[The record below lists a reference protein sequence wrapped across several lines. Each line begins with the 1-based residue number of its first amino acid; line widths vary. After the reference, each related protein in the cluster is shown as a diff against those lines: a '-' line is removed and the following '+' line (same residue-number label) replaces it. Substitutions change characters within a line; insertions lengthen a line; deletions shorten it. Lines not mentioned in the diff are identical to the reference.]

1 MGRTMS
7 VSQQDST
14 GHEMKTSNRA
24 FAIEQHGID
33 FIPPQ
38 ERKSRPLDLF
48 WIWLGA
54 NVIFVYIIDGV
65 LIVGFGLGFWP
76 ALAAVLIGNAFFVL
90 LGLTSLAG
98 PKAGTA
104 MLVISRGAFGIRG
117 NFPASILSWFTA
129 VGWEA
134 VNIVIGT
141 LALDQLIQLTGIRES
156 VTLKAISLLII
167 IVTTFGVTIFGHAT
181 ITLMNRI
188 LSYVLGIGTIILGI
202 YVLPLM
208 KMDLHPKPGAGTTSF
223 GAWLLAL
230 LIMAA
235 APLSWVNCGSDYSR
249 YLPKKT
255 SGAKIVLW
263 TTLGGLIPGVLITI
277 VGVAAAT
284 ATDMSDPVG
293 GLKKILPA
301 WFFAFYLAVIVG
313 GTITNN
319 FLNTYSSSMSLLAL
333 GLKIKRYK
341 AVFID
346 ATLGTLISIYAIFF
360 NDFTNTFIGFLSVT
374 VLWLAPWCG
383 VYLADSLLRK
393 GEYTES
399 DLHGRGGQYW
409 YQRGWNVRAVA
420 WFAIGMVV
428 GGLFSSNAI
437 WQGSFVKYIGGG
449 DLSIFVSFLVAG
461 LGYYLTMR
469 NKIATP
475 KVAS

>member
-1 MGRTMS
+1 MT
-7 VSQQDST
+7 DSKQNPT
-14 GHEMKTSNRA
+14 AHEMKTSNRA

-33 FIPPQ
+33 FIPPE
-38 ERKSRPLDLF
+38 ERKGGPQDLF

-54 NVIFVYIIDGV
+54 NVIFVYVIDGA

-76 ALAAVLIGNAFFVL
+76 ALAAVLVGNAFFVL

-104 MLVISRGAFGIRG
+104 MLVISRGAFGILG
-117 NFPASILSWFTA
+117 NFPAAILSWLTA

-141 LALDQLIQLTGIRES
+141 LALAQLIQLTGIHDS
-156 VTLKAISLLII
+156 TTLKAVCLLII

-181 ITLMNRI
+181 ITLMNRF
-188 LSYVLGIGTIILGI
+188 LSYVLGIGTVILGI
-202 YVLPLM
+202 YVLPM
-208 KMDLHPKPGAGTTSF
+208 ININLHPQPGAGTTGF

-230 LIMAA
+230 LIMTA

-263 TTLGGLIPGVLITI
+263 TMLGGVIPGVLITI

-284 ATDMSDPVG
+284 ATNMSDPVG
-293 GLKKILPA
+293 GLKHILPS

-319 FLNTYSSSMSLLAL
+319 FLNTYSSAMSLLAL
-333 GLKIKRYK
+333 GLRMKRYK

-346 ATLGTLISIYAIFF
+346 ATLGTLLSIYALFF
-360 NDFTNTFIGFLSVT
+360 NDFTNSFIGFLSVT

-383 VYLADSLLRK
+383 VYLADSWLRR
-393 GEYTES
+393 GEYNEF
-399 DLHGRGGQYW
+399 DLHGRDGQYW
-409 YQRGWNVRAVA
+409 YRRGWNVRAIV
-420 WFAIGMVV
+420 WFVIGMAA
-428 GGLFSSNAI
+428 GALFSSNAI
-437 WQGSFVKYIGGG
+437 WQGPFVKYIGGG
-449 DLSIFVSFLVAG
+449 DMSIYVSFVFAG
-461 LGYYLTMR
+461 VGYYLTMR
-469 NKIATP
+469 KN
-475 KVAS
+475 VASHAVAL